1 MQTLV
6 TRKCLLAMSVTMA
19 LLTPVASATQ
29 NVWESIEVTAQKRN
43 QNISDVGIAVTAFS
57 GEQLEA
63 LGLESSTNLFLG

>member
-1 MQTLV
+1 
-6 TRKCLLAMSVTMA
+6 MSVTMA